1 MPEPLS
7 LDQVRHVAKLARLR
21 LSVEQLE
28 RYRGQLS
35 AVLEYVAKIS
45 ELDVN
50 GIEPMAH
57 PTDISNRLAADGPGP
72 PMEVEKLLAI
82 APQVE
87 ERFIAVPKVLDMGAS
102 A

>member
-1 MPEPLS
+1 MPQPLS

-21 LSVEQLE
+21 LSDEQLE

-35 AVLEYVAKIS
+35 AVLDYVAKIS

-50 GIEPMAH
+50 GVEPMAH
-57 PTDISNRLAADGPGP
+57 PTDISNRLDADEPEP
-72 PMEVEKLLAI
+72 AMDVEKLLAI
-82 APQVE
+82 APQIQD
-87 ERFIAVPKVLDMGAS
+87 RFIAVPKVLDTGAS

>member
-57 PTDISNRLAADGPGP
+57 PTDISNRLDADVPEP